1 MRQSFPLSTLTL
13 RPLDSGCCV
22 EICRALLALAIALVS
37 TSALG
42 QAATVKPTEPV
53 PSQISV
59 WPDQLLA
66 RAYALCMREEVG
78 RIDKGCSVIQHRWF
92 SYAPNTE
99 VDRTFIE
106 EVAEKL
112 SPTSLNE

>member
-1 MRQSFPLSTLTL
+1 MRQSFALSTPTPRLL
-13 RPLDSGCCV
+13 SSSCCV
-22 EICRALLALAIALVS
+22 KIRRALLALGIALAS

-59 WPDQLLA
+59 WADQLLA

-78 RIDKGCSVIQHRWF
+78 RIDKGCSVIQHRWL

-99 VDRTFIE
+99 VDRAFIE

-112 SPTSLNE
+112 SPTSFK